1 MIVESLGNIWSA
13 RKSLYMGWN
22 TLFIGAFIISHSRS
36 LWVESRQG
44 VDVEGVLASTLHPRA
59 GGGGGRMALVLEPVP
74 PRFVPFVLERT
85 KSMASALL
93 QISNRYITYTRF
105 FWLCYV
111 NIFVI
116 KSPT

>member
-59 GGGGGRMALVLEPVP
+59 GGGGGSDGPGAR
-74 PRFVPFVLERT
+74 
-85 KSMASALL
+85 ASAPSFRPIRVGKNKVYGLSTSAD
-93 QISNRYITYTRF
+93 I
-105 FWLCYV
+105 
-111 NIFVI
+111 
-116 KSPT
+116 